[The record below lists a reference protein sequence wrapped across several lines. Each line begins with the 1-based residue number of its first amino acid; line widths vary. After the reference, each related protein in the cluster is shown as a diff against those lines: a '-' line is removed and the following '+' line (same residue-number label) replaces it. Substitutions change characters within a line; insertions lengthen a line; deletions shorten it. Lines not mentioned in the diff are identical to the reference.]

1 MEALKRLGLWPKHER
16 TERRIVAE
24 YNYTDAAG
32 NLLYQVVRTEP
43 KGFLQRYPD
52 GAGGWIWKK
61 YPKQVLYHLRQV
73 LESSIVFVVEGEKD
87 AEQLREH
94 GFTATTNAGGAKAPW
109 LPEFTVV
116 LAGREVILVPDRDV
130 AGYARVK
137 TIGRALLGKVT
148 RLLYLELEDGKDVS
162 EWFERGHS
170 ELELI
175 RLLDPE
181 EISQ

>member
-1 MEALKRLGLWPKHER
+1 MSEQSGASSQSTTIRMRPGICCTRWSAQSRKGSCSGIRTALVAGLEKISQ
-16 TERRIVAE
+16 T
-24 YNYTDAAG
+24 
-32 NLLYQVVRTEP
+32 
-43 KGFLQRYPD
+43 
-52 GAGGWIWKK
+52 GALS
-61 YPKQVLYHLRQV
+61 PSAV
-73 LESSIVFVVEGEKD
+73 LESAIVFVVEGEKD

-109 LPEFTVV
+109 LPEFTVA

-181 EISQ
+181 EIFQ